1 MRRHLLA
8 WLVLS
13 SAAAFWW
20 PSIVDCAGRAGLG
33 IITASGA
40 LQFDPL
46 LVPSA
51 ETGQPVPRVSV
62 GLVVAIIMFSIGT
75 LLPRE
80 EIDQVLKGWPHVVA
94 GTLVQYTSMPL
105 LAVAFATL
113 FRLPPDLYIGVVLV
127 GCVPGAMAS
136 NVLTLAAGGNVSYS
150 VSLTTLATLLS
161 PIVVPL
167 AMQAALH
174 TQASIDALGI
184 SEQLLREV
192 VGPVVAGHLVGRW
205 GGRIASVLRRC
216 AEPVA
221 NVAILWVIATVVA
234 LNRERLQ
241 QTPMTVLTVL
251 LLVNAGGYLAGY
263 GAAKALRLPEGMLRA
278 LTLEIGMQNAGV
290 GTALTLR
297 WFADQPAAAIPTAVY
312 TFGCMLTGTML
323 AQWFAGRSAHAEASE
338 VHQTEVHQATDCN
351 ESL

>member
-13 SAAAFWW
+13 SAVALCW
-20 PSIVDCAGRAGLG
+20 PSLVELAGRAGMG
-33 IITASGA
+33 IPSEPGAS
-40 LQFDPL
+40 QFDPL

-75 LLPRE
+75 LLPGE
-80 EIDQVLKGWPHVVA
+80 EVNQVLRRWPQVAA

-105 LAVAFATL
+105 LAVTLATL
-113 FRLPPDLYIGVVLV
+113 FRLPPELYIGVVLV

-136 NVLTLAAGGNVSYS
+136 NVLTLAAGGNASYS
-150 VSLTTLATLLS
+150 VSLTTLATLIS
-161 PIVVPL
+161 PVVVPL
-167 AMQAALH
+167 AMQAALN

-205 GGRIASVLRRC
+205 GGRIASMLQRC

-234 LNRERLQ
+234 LNRDRLQ

-251 LLVNAGGYLAGY
+251 LLLNGGGYLAGY
-263 GAAKALRLPEGMLRA
+263 GAGKVLRLPEGMRRA

-290 GTALTLR
+290 GTALALR
-297 WFADQPAAAIPTAVY
+297 WFADRPAAAIPTAVY

-323 AQWFAGRSAHAEASE
+323 AQWFAGRTVHAEASDVHQRE
-338 VHQTEVHQATDCN
+338 VHQTTDG
-351 ESL
+351 EE